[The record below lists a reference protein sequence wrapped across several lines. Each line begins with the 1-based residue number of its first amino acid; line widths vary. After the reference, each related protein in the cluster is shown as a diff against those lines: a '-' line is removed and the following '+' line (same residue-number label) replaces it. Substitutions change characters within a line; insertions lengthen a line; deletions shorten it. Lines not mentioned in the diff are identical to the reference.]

1 MTESLPITTPPRRR
15 QDPIHYPPSTTQFVN
30 AMHSSESCKNTPNV
44 TRKLEPFHHAL
55 LDSGS
60 QSAKSSPLPHRRLD
74 KLEGCI
80 RDKPSPMALR
90 RRPEADDMCS
100 SSESSPAA
108 FRKFANATGC
118 ACAHQDSP
126 MLGRRPTVANQHAH
140 LQHQHHLQEQPSP
153 LRRFTDC
160 GCASGGTGVGSPM
173 MRRRVESDCSCASS
187 VLRKQVKTEVSAE
200 CAYTGSSPLMG
211 RKNNVYSSPAKSVLG
226 EPGCFSSPVHQR
238 PEQYTGFGSPAKS
251 VLGEPG
257 VFASPARSLC
267 ISPCDEN
274 AEAEIQMQPDQTVVS
289 GWLKFRDNKRVSL
302 FYDIDS

>member
-1 MTESLPITTPPRRR
+1 MTEPLPITTPPRRR

-30 AMHSSESCKNTPNV
+30 AMHSSESCKNTPNII
-44 TRKLEPFHHAL
+44 RKLEPFHHAL

-90 RRPEADDMCS
+90 RRAEADDGCS
-100 SSESSPAA
+100 SSESSPAT
-108 FRKFANATGC
+108 FRKFATGTGC

-126 MLGRRPTVANQHAH
+126 MLGRRPTVANQH
-140 LQHQHHLQEQPSP
+140 QHHLQEQPSP

-160 GCASGGTGVGSPM
+160 GGGTGANAPM
-173 MRRRVESDCSCASS
+173 MRRRVESDCSCTTS
-187 VLRKQVKTEVSAE
+187 VSRKPVKSEVSTVGPQA
-200 CAYTGSSPLMG
+200 GSSPLMG

-238 PEQYTGFGSPAKS
+238 PEQYAGFGSPAKS

-274 AEAEIQMQPDQTVVS
+274 AEAEVQMQPDQTVVS

-302 FYDIDS
+302 FENSYSFGGIY